1 MVPQKQQKRLELL
14 LPRQADPALQIRQRS
29 LQATAG
35 KEEMMLLIYPFWDI
49 SLVYVIWSSRK
60 RQGYHRVLGVEKSR
74 HTPHENGSTGWNHQI
89 GHYD

>member
-1 MVPQKQQKRLELL
+1 
-14 LPRQADPALQIRQRS
+14 
-29 LQATAG
+29 
-35 KEEMMLLIYPFWDI
+35 MLLIYPFWDI

-74 HTPHENGSTGWNHQI
+74 HTPHEYGSTGWNHQI